1 MHPNF
6 DLVVQPG
13 TTAVAVDCE
22 MVMVE
27 GRKHGCLAWVCLV
40 SVDNETVLLDS
51 KVAPPGPVTDYLTR
65 FSGLRSKDLE
75 GAPSFDNVRSR
86 VLQLI
91 EGRPLVGHGIHNDL
105 HALHLDDFPQELIVD
120 TAELD
125 WGAGRRKGLA
135 FLSLELLGAPIQ
147 RGGHSPVEDALATV
161 RLLKA
166 HRRWGGPPP
175 ARIIPLQMWTNG
187 RRPPIPPCCDV
198 AHPHVDEDA
207 GAVLD
212 SESKPTLWQV
222 DLEWSVESVQRLLG
236 WWDAASQSRDEDAV
250 TGSLV
255 FPSSLHK
262 EYRGILHKEARRF
275 KLATLSRGIGEERA
289 LRVLPHGVAAPVPA
303 MPVRR
308 AAALA
313 YRLTKKE
320 AEEAFDEVR
329 EPPFSLGELEEIAE
343 AVLSCGTPPPGTIAV
358 CLMQVINAL
367 ATLPT
372 SADGTMQRLPYTYER
387 ILTVRG
393 DHVGVCGSNSTG
405 VSNAKRS
412 MRRKHP
418 PKGVRGSAPK

>member
-1 MHPNF
+1 M
-6 DLVVQPG
+6 
-13 TTAVAVDCE
+13 
-22 MVMVE
+22 
-27 GRKHGCLAWVCLV
+27 
-40 SVDNETVLLDS
+40 DNETVLLDS

-91 EGRPLVGHGIHNDL
+91 KGRPLVGHGIHNDL

-166 HRRWGGPPP
+166 HRRWGDRRRLVLFLSRCGQTAAARRFLPAATSRIHTLTRMQVRFWTRNQSPPSG
-175 ARIIPLQMWTNG
+175 RWISNG
-187 RRPPIPPCCDV
+187 RWNQCRGCSAGGMQRHRV
-198 AHPHVDEDA
+198 ATRTPSR
-207 GAVLD
+207 AVFL
-212 SESKPTLWQV
+212 
-222 DLEWSVESVQRLLG
+222 
-236 WWDAASQSRDEDAV
+236 
-250 TGSLV
+250 
-255 FPSSLHK
+255 PSSLHK